1 VGDNMKKVI
10 IATLVLTSILLLITI
25 SQYVEWIE
33 IFIII
38 GSISIISIIYNLFL
52 KTNQKYSQMII
63 GSAFIGFLFSYIFSL
78 FDLVIDHYKVI
89 QGVPDGRFLTLSE
102 TISEFSDDLFIIALI
117 VMTAVTLI
125 TFVSTIIYSKSV
137 GKLNNT

>member
-1 VGDNMKKVI
+1 MKKII
-10 IATLVLTSILLLITI
+10 IATLALTSILLLLTI

-33 IFIII
+33 VFIII

-52 KTNQKYSQMII
+52 KTNQKYSQIMFR
-63 GSAFIGFLFSYIFSL
+63 SAFIGFLLSYIFSL
-78 FDLVIDHYKVI
+78 FDLVVDHYKVI

-117 VMTAVTLI
+117 VMVAVTLI

>member
-10 IATLVLTSILLLITI
+10 IATLVLTSILLLLTI

-33 IFIII
+33 VFIII

-52 KTNQKYSQMII
+52 KTDEKIGQVII
-63 GSAFIGFLFSYIFSL
+63 SSAFIGFLFSYVFSL
-78 FDLVIDHYKVI
+78 FDLVVDHYKVI

-117 VMTAVTLI
+117 VMFAVTLI
-125 TFVSTIIYSKSV
+125 TFASTTIYSKSV
-137 GKLNNT
+137 WKLHKT